1 MTVEDA
7 IAFIEQVVQPK
18 QLNKMQRLVLDC
30 SYQGHSYQEMATS
43 SGYDCGYIKDTGYK
57 LWLLLSDSLGE
68 KVNKQNCQTVI
79 KRLAQQNINPAPI
92 ASLSQDWG
100 EAIDVS
106 VFYGRLL
113 ELATLQQW
121 ICDHCRLITILGMGG
136 IGKTAL
142 AVKIAEQVKA
152 DFQFVI
158 WRSLRNAPAI
168 EKLLSDL
175 ILWLLMDSRELAP
188 EE

>member
-30 SYQGHSYQEMATS
+30 SYQGHSYQEMAKV

-79 KRLAQQNINPAPI
+79 KRLAKQNIN
-92 ASLSQDWG
+92 
-100 EAIDVS
+100 
-106 VFYGRLL
+106 
-113 ELATLQQW
+113 
-121 ICDHCRLITILGMGG
+121 
-136 IGKTAL
+136 
-142 AVKIAEQVKA
+142 
-152 DFQFVI
+152 
-158 WRSLRNAPAI
+158 NAPVV
-168 EKLLSDL
+168 S
-175 ILWLLMDSRELAP
+175 
-188 EE
+188 